1 MSTFDTHNAVVVLVV
16 EDEILIREDVIDVLE
31 REGFEALRAGDVS
44 MALAILANRR
54 DVRAVFTDIQMP
66 GRLDG
71 LDLARR
77 VAGER
82 PGVPVLVTSGRS
94 GASPDDLPA
103 TSRFI
108 PKPYLPRTVARI
120 LREMIAEEEDE
131 GGGWD
136 PGFGPPSTD
145 RSSPAS
151 HA

>member
-1 MSTFDTHNAVVVLVV
+1 MSTFDTHHAAVVLVV

-31 REGFEALRAGDVS
+31 RDGFEALRAGDVGE
-44 MALAILANRR
+44 ALAILANRR

-66 GRLDG
+66 GKLDG

-77 VAGER
+77 VADER

-103 TSRFI
+103 ASRFI
-108 PKPYLPRTVARI
+108 PKPYMPGTVSRI
-120 LREMIAEEEDE
+120 LRDMIAEEDD

-136 PGFGPPSTD
+136 PGFGSPSTD